1 MRSFRDSFYDKSD
14 VFIAFIIIAAAAI
27 VIALRINAIMEYP
40 STLADTNTDV
50 KAQAEEPADKTSD
63 TSADKTSSSDSQTS
77 ENDKKSS
84 DSSASSSDKKD
95 SDKSSSDKKSSD
107 KKSSDNSSSSSYVTI
122 KITDLD
128 SSADI
133 TAMLKKEGLIKS
145 SERFE
150 QTLKDN
156 KLTTKLKSGSFKIKK
171 GASVKQIIKQ
181 LTGESI

>member
-40 STLADTNTDV
+40 STLADTNADV

-63 TSADKTSSSDSQTS
+63 TSADKTSSSDSQAS

-84 DSSASSSDKKD
+84 DSSASSDKED
-95 SDKSSSDKKSSD
+95 SDKSSSDNKSSEN
-107 KKSSDNSSSSSYVTI
+107 KSSDNSSSSSYVTI

-133 TAMLKKEGLIKS
+133 TARLKKEGLIKS
-145 SERFE
+145 AERFE

>member
-50 KAQAEEPADKTSD
+50 KAQAEEPADNTSD
-63 TSADKTSSSDSQTS
+63 TSADKTSSDSQTS

-84 DSSASSSDKKD
+84 DSSASSSYKKD

-107 KKSSDNSSSSSYVTI
+107 KKSSDNSSSSGYVTI